1 MMNPA
6 SEILFTPRTLNLKG
20 QLIDLRTPAVMG
32 ILNITPDSFYGG
44 SRVEGTDAVVQKA
57 GEMLAQGATFLDVG
71 GYSSRPGAAHISA
84 EDERARVVPAIEAV
98 QKAFPE
104 ALISVDTFRAEVARA
119 AVEAGACMVND
130 ISGGALDEAMFGT
143 IASLQI
149 PYVLMH
155 MRGTPQTMT
164 SLTQYGNLLPEMF
177 AYFQQK
183 IFRLRQLGVKD
194 IILDPGF
201 GFAKTPDQNYQLL
214 RNWNYFNPLGLP
226 VLAGLSR
233 KSMIY
238 KKLQISVEDA
248 LNGTTVLN
256 TIALMKGAAILRVHD
271 VKEATE
277 AVKLFVL
284 YRGF

>member
-6 SEILFTPRTLNLKG
+6 SEILFTPLTLNLKG
-20 QLIDLRTPAVMG
+20 RLIDLRTPAVMG

>member
-1 MMNPA
+1 MIPITDIA
-6 SEILFTPRTLNLKG
+6 LTPRTLNLKG
-20 QLIDLRTPAVMG
+20 RLIDLRTPAIMG

-44 SRVEGTDAVVQKA
+44 NRVEGTDAVVRKA
-57 GEMLAQGATFLDVG
+57 GEMLAQGATFLDMG
-71 GYSSRPGAAHISA
+71 GYSSRPGAADISV

-98 QKAFPE
+98 LKAFPE
-104 ALISVDTFRAEVARA
+104 AFISVDTFRAEVARA

-130 ISGGALDEAMFGT
+130 ISGGSLDEAMFAT

-164 SLTQYGNLLPEMF
+164 SLTQYKNLLPEMF

-183 IFRLRQLGVKD
+183 IFQLRQLGVKD

-214 RNWNYFNPLGLP
+214 RNWDYFKPLGMP

-233 KSMIY
+233 KSMIH

-256 TIALMKGAAILRVHD
+256 TIALMKGADILRVHD
-271 VKEATE
+271 VREATE

-284 YRGF
+284 YRGY

>member
-1 MMNPA
+1 
-6 SEILFTPRTLNLKG
+6 
-20 QLIDLRTPAVMG
+20 MG
-32 ILNITPDSFYGG
+32 ILNITPDSFYGV
-44 SRVEGTDAVVQKA
+44 SRVEGTDAVVRKA
-57 GEMLAQGATFLDVG
+57 GDMLTQGATFLDMG
-71 GYSSRPGAAHISA
+71 GYSSRPGAADISV

-98 QKAFPE
+98 LKAFPE
-104 ALISVDTFRAEVARA
+104 AFISVDTFRAEVARA

-130 ISGGALDEAMFGT
+130 ISGGSLDEAMFAT

-164 SLTQYGNLLPEMF
+164 SLTQYKNLLPEMF

-183 IFRLRQLGVKD
+183 IFQLRQLGVKD

-214 RNWNYFNPLGLP
+214 RNWDYFKPLSLP

-233 KSMIY
+233 KSLIH

-256 TIALMKGAAILRVHD
+256 TIALMKGADILRVHD

-284 YRGF
+284 YRGY

>member
-1 MMNPA
+1 MIPITDIA
-6 SEILFTPRTLNLKG
+6 LTPRTLNLKG
-20 QLIDLRTPAVMG
+20 RLIDLRTPAVMG
-32 ILNITPDSFYGG
+32 ILNITPDSFYGV
-44 SRVEGTDAVVQKA
+44 SRVEGTDAVVRKA
-57 GEMLAQGATFLDVG
+57 GDMLTQGATFLDMG
-71 GYSSRPGAAHISA
+71 GYSSRPGAADISV
-84 EDERARVVPAIEAV
+84 EDERARVVLAIEAV
-98 QKAFPE
+98 LKAFPE
-104 ALISVDTFRAEVARA
+104 AFISVDTFRAEVARA

-130 ISGGALDEAMFGT
+130 ISGGSLDEAMFAT

-164 SLTQYGNLLPEMF
+164 SLTQYKNLLPEMF

-183 IFRLRQLGVKD
+183 IFQLRQLGVKD

-214 RNWNYFNPLGLP
+214 RNWDYFKPLSLP

-233 KSMIY
+233 KSLIH

-256 TIALMKGAAILRVHD
+256 TIALMKGADILRVHD

-284 YRGF
+284 YRGY